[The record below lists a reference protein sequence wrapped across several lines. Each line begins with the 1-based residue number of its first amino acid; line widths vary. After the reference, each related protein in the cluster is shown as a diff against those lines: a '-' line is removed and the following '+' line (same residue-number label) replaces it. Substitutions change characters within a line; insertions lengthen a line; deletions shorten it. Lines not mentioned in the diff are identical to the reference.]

1 MLRYRADLE
10 NANIG
15 EWVTLV
21 FGGGTDNGTFPEF
34 VTLQKYNEFETAELN
49 KSLFYGI

>member
-1 MLRYRADLE
+1 MLRYRTDLE
-10 NANIG
+10 NTNIG

-21 FGGGTDNGTFPEF
+21 FGGGTVSGTFPEF
-34 VTLQKYNEFETAELN
+34 VKLQKYSEFETPELN